1 MYFFRISFPY
11 QYQHTLPVKSGNLLS
26 KKRGKPAKRR
36 SKTYSYNKTDN
47 IFICCLNPKLPWQ
60 PQKGC
65 LDQSSP
71 VTHPPHDF
79 VIRSLHIKFVLL
91 DKIYNTTM
99 KTIAN

>member
-11 QYQHTLPVKSGNLLS
+11 QYQNTLPVKSGNLLR
-26 KKRGKPAKRR
+26 KKRGNPTKSR
-36 SKTYSYNKTDN
+36 SKTYSYNKTDS

-71 VTHPPHDF
+71 VPHPPSRVCYPLSAHQICIFGQD
-79 VIRSLHIKFVLL
+79 I
-91 DKIYNTTM
+91 
-99 KTIAN
+99 